1 MVFLACVHLALFLAL
16 SLSPGS
22 SPLFPHGVM
31 LMPKFMPPD
40 TTKLFC
46 RVASGSVCEL
56 GRTRWQV
63 TYHILSH
70 DEYGRVR
77 VEDAI
82 DAGTLKRSG
91 ST

>member
-1 MVFLACVHLALFLAL
+1 MAFLACVHLALFLAL

-22 SPLFPHGVM
+22 SPLFPHDVM
-31 LMPKFMPPD
+31 LMPKSMPP
-40 TTKLFC
+40 
-46 RVASGSVCEL
+46 VASGSVCEL

-70 DEYGRVR
+70 DEYGGVR